1 MSVSSAGAY
10 APSAHRADQMSLS
23 ARARAYFASDP
34 RRSIQSALGLVWL
47 LDGGLQFQSF
57 MYSKGFIELLEEIAA
72 GQPGWVHDSII
83 SGAHQASHNLSV
95 YNTLFALVQVAIGLG
110 LLYRRTTKPAL
121 AVSFAWALVVWW
133 FGEGF
138 GMLFMNMANP
148 LTGAPGAVLLYV
160 LIGLMVWPTGRPA
173 GLLGVRGSR
182 IMWTALWLVL
192 AWLWLME
199 PASSKN
205 ATSGAIEAAPSGAS
219 PLSEVQK
226 WAAEGAKG
234 NGLVIALVLAAL
246 SAAIAL
252 SVALDWHPRQFI
264 IASIVLNLL
273 FWVVGQGFGG
283 IIQGGA
289 TDPNAGLLFAL
300 LGWAMLAL
308 VVPYMGDARATA
320 SAYDPPERAARQR
333 DAEPSMAAGV

>member
-1 MSVSSAGAY
+1 MSASSAGTY
-10 APSAHRADQMSLS
+10 APAVHEADQASPLV
-23 ARARAYFASDP
+23 RARDYFASDP
-34 RRSIQSALGLVWL
+34 RRAIQSALGLVWL

-57 MYSKGFIELLEEIAA
+57 MYSNGFIEFLTKNAE
-72 GQPGWVHDSII
+72 GQPGWLHDSITWA
-83 SGAHQASHNLSV
+83 AHQAHHNLSV

-121 AVSFAWALVVWW
+121 AVSFVWAFIVWW

-192 AWLWLME
+192 AWAWLME
-199 PASSKN
+199 PASSAN
-205 ATSGAIEAAPSGAS
+205 ATSGAIEAAPSGMS
-219 PLSEVQK
+219 WLSELQR
-226 WAAEGAKG
+226 WAAEGAQG
-234 NGLVIALVLAAL
+234 NGLVIALLLATL
-246 SAAIAL
+246 SAAIGL
-252 SVALDWHPRQFI
+252 SVALDWHLRGFI
-264 IASIVLNLL
+264 VTSIVLNLL
-273 FWVVGQGFGG
+273 YWVFGQGFGG
-283 IIQGGA
+283 IVQGGA
-289 TDPNAGLLFAL
+289 TDPNAGLIFAL

-308 VVPYMGDARATA
+308 VVPFMSTGNERASARQQDARFARK
-320 SAYDPPERAARQR
+320 RAAQ
-333 DAEPSMAAGV
+333 PSIAARA

>member
-10 APSAHRADQMSLS
+10 APSVHRADQASLA
-23 ARARAYFASDP
+23 ARVRAYFASDP
-34 RRSIQSALGLVWL
+34 RRAIQSALGVVWL

-57 MYSKGFIELLEEIAA
+57 MYSKGFIEFITKNAE
-72 GQPGWVHDSII
+72 GQPGWLHDSII
-83 SGAHQASHNLSV
+83 WAAHQAQPNLTV
-95 YNTLFALVQVAIGLG
+95 WNTLFALVQLAIGIG
-110 LLYRRTTKPAL
+110 LLYRPTTKSAL
-121 AVSFAWALVVWW
+121 AISFPWAFVVWW

-148 LTGAPGAVLLYV
+148 LTGAPGAVLIYV
-160 LIGLMVWPTGRPA
+160 IIGLMVWPTGRPA
-173 GLLGVRGSR
+173 GLLGVRGAR
-182 IMWTALWLVL
+182 IAWTGLWLL
-192 AWLWLME
+192 MAWLWLME

-205 ATSGAIEAAPSGAS
+205 ATSGAIEAAPSGMS
-219 PLSEVQK
+219 WLSEVQK

-246 SAAIAL
+246 SAAIGL
-252 SVALDWHPRQFI
+252 SVALNWRPRQFI
-264 IASIVLNLL
+264 IAAIVINLL
-273 FWVVGQGFGG
+273 YWVVGQGFGG

-308 VVPYMGDARATA
+308 VVPHMSAGENPAPAHQPGARFAR
-320 SAYDPPERAARQR
+320 ERAAG
-333 DAEPSMAAGV
+333 PSVAAGV